1 MASWQAFK
9 HAQVGQE
16 WAKGSAVTAGTR
28 QYLPVL
34 FPQVTE
40 NYGLPIRAFPNTL
53 SRWRHG
59 FEPRWDYQGKRMS

>member
-16 WAKGSAVTAGTR
+16 WAKGSAVTAGNR

-40 NYGLPIRAFPNTL
+40 NYGLPIRAFQTP
-53 SRWRHG
+53 S
-59 FEPRWDYQGKRMS
+59 QGGDTGSNPVGTTRGNACP